1 MNVLPHIHTLSL
13 SHTHTH
19 THTHTCLTGS
29 GTLLKEQASTSCT
42 AVSSEILCPTDTY
55 TGLVASADVRTACV
69 INYTINHSAREK
81 VLLYEAVQLQS
92 V

>member
-1 MNVLPHIHTLSL
+1 MNVLPQ
-13 SHTHTH
+13 THTH
-19 THTHTCLTGS
+19 THTQTCLTGS

-69 INYTINHSAREK
+69 IREQATTINHSAREK
-81 VLLYEAVQLQS
+81 ILLYEAVQLQS